1 MSVTASVGGKKARMI
16 ELGKKNVLGIGVN
29 D

>member
-1 MSVTASVGGKKARMI
+1 MSVTASVGLKKARMI
-16 ELGKKNVLGIGVN
+16 EQDKKNVLGIGVN